1 MANKILALTITTQ
14 CLFSVNEVIE
24 EPDIMGDLRD
34 VVETFYK
41 RDHVEIVE
49 ETQLKENM
57 FFTDLNFTHE
67 MRVTHI
73 RWHPTLTGIFAM
85 SVMENALYEPYLKR
99 LSNRLSMPNM
109 LMIWS
114 MAHPLFPQVIKQFF
128 GQSLCSNTH
137 FLVI

>member
-1 MANKILALTITTQ
+1 
-14 CLFSVNEVIE
+14 
-24 EPDIMGDLRD
+24 MGDLRD

-114 MAHPLFPQVIKQFF
+114 MAHPLFPQVIKQFLGAIF
-128 GQSLCSNTH
+128 ITRIYLQYDYQNFYCVFVSAFTPNL
-137 FLVI
+137 

>member
-1 MANKILALTITTQ
+1 M
-14 CLFSVNEVIE
+14 CSVNEVVE

-128 GQSLCSNTH
+128 GQSLFS
-137 FLVI
+137 L